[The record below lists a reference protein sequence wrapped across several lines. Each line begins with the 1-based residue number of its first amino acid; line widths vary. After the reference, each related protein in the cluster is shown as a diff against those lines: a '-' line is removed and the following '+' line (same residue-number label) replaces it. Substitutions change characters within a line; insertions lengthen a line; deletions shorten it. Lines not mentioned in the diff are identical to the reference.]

1 MLKGI
6 RIEKDLVSFLNE
18 HPEIKIVYSDENKIT
33 QIIIPED
40 AIIVSLIIADNI
52 LCDLQYI
59 YNDEFNHYS
68 I

>member
-6 RIEKDLVSFLNE
+6 RIGEDLVSFLNE
-18 HPEIKIVYSDENKIT
+18 HPEIKIAFSDDNKIS
-33 QIIIPED
+33 QVQIPED
-40 AIIVSLIIADNI
+40 AIMVSLIIADNI

-59 YNDEFNHYS
+59 YNDEFHHYS

>member
-6 RIEKDLVSFLNE
+6 RIGKDLVSFLNE
-18 HPEIKIVYSDENKIT
+18 HPEIKIVYSDNNKIT

-40 AIIVSLIIADNI
+40 AIMVSLIIADNI

-59 YNDEFNHYS
+59 YNDEFYHYS